1 LKGEQKMKYGSCEKR
16 YCCGDEE
23 GEIIYRNCLLLNL
36 KTFELTDGPDDMIV
50 SEDNIPEDTVI
61 VDVAIS
67 EIVRNLNRKG
77 YKTLYSCQ
85 GHLDKDIYKDNSG
98 KYHSGTS
105 VQYIMFEAGK
115 FLNKYIDHIFRIPSQ
130 FYIEICDKLSDSIEE
145 ELKLSYG
152 NHRTDFS
159 KKRITI
165 KSKMSYAYHEDPKGG
180 MCFDV
185 DGLSV
190 KKFNT
195 YNTIDLMALAKW
207 VDELPDLSKEE
218 IKRD

>member
-1 LKGEQKMKYGSCEKR
+1 
-16 YCCGDEE
+16 
-23 GEIIYRNCLLLNL
+23 
-36 KTFELTDGPDDMIV
+36 
-50 SEDNIPEDTVI
+50 
-61 VDVAIS
+61 
-67 EIVRNLNRKG
+67 
-77 YKTLYSCQ
+77 
-85 GHLDKDIYKDNSG
+85 
-98 KYHSGTS
+98 
-105 VQYIMFEAGK
+105 MFEAGK

-159 KKRITI
+159 KKRITV

-195 YNTIDLMALAKW
+195 YNAMDLMALAKW